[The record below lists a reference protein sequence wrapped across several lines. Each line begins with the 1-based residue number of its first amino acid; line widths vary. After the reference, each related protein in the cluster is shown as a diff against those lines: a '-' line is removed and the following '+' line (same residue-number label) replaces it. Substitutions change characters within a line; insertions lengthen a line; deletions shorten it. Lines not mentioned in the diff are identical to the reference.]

1 MNIAY
6 ISSALVISVMAESVT
21 PTKTVG
27 DQRTKRCK
35 NSPLTNNNGKKFRKI
50 LPKFNTED
58 VVCSIT
64 FVRKRLFPDFTFN
77 KNPVADHV
85 FNEIGSKNPKV
96 FIFICTYKPKSNTDL

>member
-1 MNIAY
+1 MNIAN
-6 ISSALVISVMAESVT
+6 IISALVISAMAESVT

-35 NSPLTNNNGKKFRKI
+35 NSPLTTNNGKKFRKI
-50 LPKFNTED
+50 LPKFRTED
-58 VVCSIT
+58 VVRSIT
-64 FVRKRLFPDFTFN
+64 ARKRLLPDSTFN

-96 FIFICTYKPKSNTDL
+96 FIFICTYRPKSNTDL